1 MAIVY
6 IYLAFALEQN
16 DSHTIYI
23 TIDDDD
29 MPLYQLYFKYDIECS
44 NFQRVIHDFSLEM
57 EQNNLPIKKQVEL
70 VYRFI
75 ETNPLCYQYQ
85 FAISNKRQ

>member
-6 IYLAFALEQN
+6 IYLAFALEQI
-16 DSHTIYI
+16 DSTSIFM

-29 MPLYQLYFKYDIECS
+29 MPLYQLFFKYDIECS
-44 NFQRVIHDFSLEM
+44 NYQRVLHDFSVEM
-57 EQNNLPIKKQVEL
+57 EENHIPMEKQLEL

-75 ETNPLCYQYQ
+75 ESNPLFYDYE
-85 FAISNKRQ
+85 FAVTNKKR